1 MCECGQGE
9 GECEGCDS
17 YHFCIG
23 ATAAAVKVYNKRLS
37 GLILSDV
44 AHTPSAR
51 IWHLSSFA
59 PSHSGSGGSTSG
71 VVVAR
76 GEGSG
81 AEMGE
86 M

>member
-1 MCECGQGE
+1 MCASVGRVRVNVRGV
-9 GECEGCDS
+9 CEGCDS

-23 ATAAAVKVYNKRLS
+23 ATVAVVKLYNKDVC

-51 IWHLSSFA
+51 IWQLSSFA

-76 GEGSG
+76 G
-81 AEMGE
+81 
-86 M
+86 